1 MGMAKVTKQL
11 SLPVDVAQRLEDEDN
26 QSATVEDALREY
38 YGMENGDE

>member
-1 MGMAKVTKQL
+1 MTKQL

-38 YGMENGDE
+38 YGMKNGDEQ